1 MKRLFVFLLLVFLT
15 LHVAMGSAQTKPR
28 RQPRTSAAAS
38 PTQPPLTDAEAG
50 EQLRK
55 RLQEVLNAWSTMDP
69 DTASRYY
76 AKDADLVFFDL
87 APFQYKGWDEYYV
100 GSKKL
105 FQNYQSLSI
114 RLNED
119 ASVHW
124 KGDLAYAT
132 ATWNVLG
139 TLADGTLQKL
149 DLRWTVVL
157 ERRNNEW
164 VVVHEHVS
172 APLSGAAAP
181 GLKPAAQ
188 PATQL
193 EKKPT
198 DPFK

>member
-1 MKRLFVFLLLVFLT
+1 MKKKLVLVLLL
-15 LHVAMGSAQTKPR
+15 AAAIAAAQTSAKKPAR
-28 RQPRTSAAAS
+28 RAPKPAAAQ
-38 PTQPPLTDAEAG
+38 TQAPLTDAVAG
-50 EQLRK
+50 EQLRQ

-69 DTASRYY
+69 DAAARYY

-87 APFQYKGWDEYYV
+87 VPFQYKGWDDYYL
-100 GSKKL
+100 GTKKF

-139 TLADGTLQKL
+139 VLNDGTQQRL

-172 APLSGAAAP
+172 APLA
-181 GLKPAAQ
+181 PAAQ
-188 PATQL
+188 KPTGQPAPPP
-193 EKKPT
+193 EKKPVE
-198 DPFK
+198 PFK